1 MEQQKLP
8 NATISI
14 VLGSLSFI
22 CCCFSAG
29 IGGIILSAIAFFLA
43 RKDEGLYAQQPDLY
57 DNFSQVKT
65 AKIIAIIGL
74 VLAVVTL
81 LWSIYSIYSV
91 GGWEAYMEQQREI
104 YKQMGID
111 IE

>member
-8 NATISI
+8 NATTSI
-14 VLGSLSFI
+14 VLGSISFI

-29 IGGIILSAIAFFLA
+29 IGGIILSGIALFLA
-43 RKDEGLYAQQPDLY
+43 KKDENLYAQQPDLY
-57 DNFSQVKT
+57 SNFSQIKT

-74 VLAVVTL
+74 VIAALTL
-81 LWSIYSIYSV
+81 IWSIYSIYSV
-91 GGWEAYMEQQREI
+91 GGWEAYMEQQKEVYR
-104 YKQMGID
+104 QMGIE

>member
-14 VLGSLSFI
+14 VLGSISFI

-29 IGGIILSAIAFFLA
+29 IGGIILSGIALFLTK
-43 RKDEGLYAQQPDLY
+43 KDENLYAEQPELY
-57 DNFSQVKT
+57 SNFSQVKT

-74 VLAVVTL
+74 VLAVITL

-91 GGWEAYMEQQREI
+91 GGWDAYMEQQKEI
-104 YKQMGID
+104 YKQMGIE

>member
-8 NATISI
+8 NATTSI

-29 IGGIILSAIAFFLA
+29 IGGVILSGIALFLA
-43 RKDEGLYAQQPDLY
+43 RKDETLYAEQPELY
-57 DNFSQVKT
+57 SNFSQVKT

-74 VLAVVTL
+74 VIAVLTL
-81 LWSIYSIYSV
+81 GWSIYSIYSV
-91 GGWEAYMEQQREI
+91 GGWEGYIEQQREI
-104 YKQMGID
+104 YEQMGIE
-111 IE
+111 I